1 MVARKPARDDGG
13 ERLRRRLR
21 RVAHTVACTCGA
33 CSLSSVSSGHIG
45 WCHPSIPPPPASM
58 TVAVAMTDEPV
69 EDDIGL
75 SDLSRPP
82 QSLPATLPPP
92 LRLSPGLGP
101 NTTSP
106 LTSPSSPTLPLNPP
120 SPDLARRRVSRSKT
134 LPRAPRP
141 MHRTRLSLDGLAMGS
156 EKVAKLRRWILGL
169 ATGNYPSTIFVCK
182 CINPIYS
189 ELRPRGRPEDHEC
202 IPYAESVAHRGPEY
216 VSRCRAGLDV
226 QTFKLPTEPSPPSRT
241 PLISTRGRKHTPSE
255 YDCEILR
262 KEKSGTVTHLDRPLS
277 TDSSTDFLVSHGQ
290 RTLLRSEDTNK
301 SAYLSVDG
309 VQCH

>member
-1 MVARKPARDDGG
+1 
-13 ERLRRRLR
+13 
-21 RVAHTVACTCGA
+21 
-33 CSLSSVSSGHIG
+33 
-45 WCHPSIPPPPASM
+45 M
-58 TVAVAMTDEPV
+58 TVVAMPDDPV

-82 QSLPATLPPP
+82 PSLSATLPPP

-106 LTSPSSPTLPLNPP
+106 LTSPSSPTLPLNPV

-202 IPYAESVAHRGPEY
+202 IPSAESVTHRGPEY
-216 VSRCRAGLDV
+216 VSCCPIGLEI
-226 QTFKLPTEPSPPSRT
+226 QTFKFPTEPSPPSLI
-241 PLISTRGRKHTPSE
+241 PLISTRGRRRTPSG
-255 YDCEILR
+255 YVCKILR
-262 KEKSGTVTHLDRPLS
+262 KQKSGTVTHLDLPLL
-277 TDSSTDFLVSHGQ
+277 TDSYMGFPASHGR
-290 RTLLRSEDTNK
+290 RTLLRSADTNK
-301 SAYLSVDG
+301 SAYLFGV